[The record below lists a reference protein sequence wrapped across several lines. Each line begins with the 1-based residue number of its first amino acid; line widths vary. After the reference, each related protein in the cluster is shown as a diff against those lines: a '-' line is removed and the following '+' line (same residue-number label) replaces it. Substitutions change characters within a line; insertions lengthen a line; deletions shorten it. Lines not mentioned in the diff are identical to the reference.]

1 MIDVLESDLVE
12 PLSKSKTLEDA
23 EEKED
28 MIRKSLVA
36 QFVTGAQGSISQQ
49 ERRRAMRAV
58 FAHGSAKDVAE
69 FKEIWKDET
78 KEKIIK
84 DEKTRP
90 KTAEQRHRLASL
102 ESDDEDDVDGMNLD
116 LTEVK
121 VETPGSARQ
130 TRRATRNLKPAED
143 SDSVEE
149 TQGESMIGAVEAYGG
164 VEAVSLRRRIL
175 CLVCSASKSVI
186 L

>member
-12 PLSKSKTLEDA
+12 RVSKSKLLKIA
-23 EEKED
+23 EEKEE
-28 MIRKSLVA
+28 MIRKSLVV

-49 ERRRAMRAV
+49 ERRRAMRAI
-58 FAHGSAKDVAE
+58 FAHGSAKNVAE

-90 KTAEQRHRLASL
+90 KTAEQRHGLASL

-116 LTEVK
+116 ITEVR
-121 VETPGSARQ
+121 VANHGSARQ
-130 TRRATRNLKPAED
+130 TRRTTRNLKPAED
-143 SDSVEE
+143 SDSMEE
-149 TQGESMIGAVEAYGG
+149 THEESVVGAVEAYGG
-164 VEAVSLRRRIL
+164 VKAVYLRRRIHR
-175 CLVCSASKSVI
+175 LVCPMSNLVAV
-186 L
+186 